1 MNGNERYILEGIII
15 VLAAAYIF
23 YENVL
28 MSFILSP
35 YVYIHYRQRIK
46 ERIVH
51 DKKNFKKKFKDGI
64 IAVSFALNVG
74 YSIENAFGQ
83 AVDELTLMYAEE
95 SKVEDI
101 MYFAEIFRYAKRSG
115 GDLMAVIK
123 NTAQIIQQK
132 EEVMS
137 EVDTIISGK
146 KMEQRVMSL
155 IPAVIVIYLK
165 VTAKE
170 FIQPLYGN
178 IAGIIIMTVC
188 LGVYVISDM
197 WAKRIVNIEV

>member
-1 MNGNERYILEGIII
+1 M
-15 VLAAAYIF
+15 IF
-23 YENVL
+23 
-28 MSFILSP
+28 
-35 YVYIHYRQRIK
+35 
-46 ERIVH
+46 
-51 DKKNFKKKFKDGI
+51 
-64 IAVSFALNVG
+64 
-74 YSIENAFGQ
+74 
-83 AVDELTLMYAEE
+83 AEE

-188 LGVYVISDM
+188 LAVYVVSDM

>member
-1 MNGNERYILEGIII
+1 
-15 VLAAAYIF
+15 
-23 YENVL
+23 
-28 MSFILSP
+28 
-35 YVYIHYRQRIK
+35 
-46 ERIVH
+46 
-51 DKKNFKKKFKDGI
+51 
-64 IAVSFALNVG
+64 
-74 YSIENAFGQ
+74 
-83 AVDELTLMYAEE
+83 
-95 SKVEDI
+95 

-188 LGVYVISDM
+188 LAVYVVSDM